1 MKRVAL
7 AMLMLGASAGPAAA
21 QQALSFDDAVARLQS
36 RNEKLQA
43 AGYAVEHAQSE
54 AGIARGRRWPTL
66 DLNAQAL
73 RWNDPLVI
81 ELRDA
86 SISFPDLPI
95 ALPPLP
101 LPDANLSIDQQD
113 YRSVIATAR
122 QPLYA
127 GGRIQA
133 GIRAADAAVAAA
145 QAQRQGEQG
154 SLTLELVQRYFGQRL
169 TDQAVRVRQSTLDS
183 LAHHLGDAR
192 KLEREGQIARAE
204 RLRAEVAWAEAQREL
219 GDAQRQAELARSALA
234 ALLASDTTFDPT
246 TPIPQVARPESLAA
260 LQSKAQQGNPQ
271 LQRVAQEKLRAE
283 QGVRAVRG
291 EFAPTIGLL
300 ALSRLYSRDPIF
312 EQPDWAV
319 GVALDWPL
327 FDGFQRNHKLQ
338 GARSQLDQ
346 VEALEAAGRRDVNL
360 LVEQRYQ
367 QLNNALDQLASYEST
382 RALAEESLRAQRLA
396 FAEGFATSLDVVDAE
411 LALSRLRLGI
421 ASAHYQAAVAQAGLL
436 EASGDSARI
445 REFVRAA
452 PTAEGDGHAE

>member
-1 MKRVAL
+1 MRRALWLAMAMAL
-7 AMLMLGASAGPAAA
+7 AGPVGA
-21 QQALSFDDAVARLQS
+21 QQALTFDAAVDRLQQ

-43 AGYAVEHAQSE
+43 AGHAVEHAQSE
-54 AGIARGRRWPTL
+54 AGMARGRRWPTL

-86 SISFPDLPI
+86 SVSFPDLPI
-95 ALPPLP
+95 ALPTLP
-101 LPDANLSIDQQD
+101 LPDMTLSIDQQD
-113 YRSVIATAR
+113 YRSVVATAR

-145 QAQRQGEQG
+145 EAQRQGEQG
-154 SLTLELVQRYFGQRL
+154 SLVLELVQRYFGQRL
-169 TDQAVRVRQSTLDS
+169 ADQAVRVRQSTVDS

-234 ALLASDTTFDPT
+234 TLLASDTAFDPA
-246 TPIPQVARPESLAA
+246 TPIPQVPRPGALATW
-260 LQSKAQQGNPQ
+260 QEKAQQGNPQ
-271 LQRVAQEKLRAE
+271 LHRVAQEKLRAE

-291 EFAPTIGLL
+291 EFAPSVGLL

-367 QLNNALDQLASYEST
+367 QLNNALDQLDSYETT

-452 PTAEGDGHAE
+452 PAAEGNGHAE